1 MTENGLCEQTYARR
15 RGVHRPFTGSDS
27 EAKIQMV
34 RRMRKVGVFE
44 AQKENQGARERE
56 VMLRSERK
64 AGPRL
69 GRALQPGQQR
79 SVVIQKESL

>member
-1 MTENGLCEQTYARR
+1 MLEAGVCTGLSQEVT
-15 RGVHRPFTGSDS
+15 

-34 RRMRKVGVFE
+34 RRMPKVGVFE
-44 AQKENQGARERE
+44 AQKENQGAREME

-64 AGPRL
+64 TGPRL

-79 SVVIQKESL
+79 SVVIRKESLKTLSGFCIDGA